1 MPTPPLTWDQMREAG
16 EAVSQYGTVTEA
28 AKATG
33 IARSTLDHRYQQWRR
48 KVRQGYSPEH
58 GMNHAAPDPLA
69 FDRTSVYFR
78 ATEDTPAQWVR
89 FKRDDLLLKQS
100 MEQALEAMTES
111 LPPLPVPKFKARN
124 YDTDVIPWL
133 QIGDAHI
140 GMLAYKYE
148 VGHNFDLEIAEAE
161 LLAGAE
167 KLINDTPAC
176 ERCVIN
182 DLGDATHAENVAGET
197 EASRHR
203 LDMDGRF
210 NRMVAVYVR
219 TMRRI
224 VDMALARFKYVDVII
239 NQGNH
244 SRTNDLWMPHLLR
257 AAYPTDRLHVLDN
270 SSVFIPYRMGNT
282 FVLTHHTDKCKPEK
296 LAGVMAEDFRHDW
309 GESKY
314 RYIDGGHIHHKR
326 RCIELTGAIYESWNQ
341 MAPSDKYAHDG
352 GWRSRS
358 FLQIVDRSRTYG
370 EVGRRT
376 VPVEMVQDMLAK
388 LPAGTSVA
396 NRREVYS
403 V

>member
-1 MPTPPLTWDQMREAG
+1 MPQPPLTWDQMREAG

-33 IARSTLDHRYQQWRR
+33 IARSTLDHRYQLWRKR
-48 KVRQGYSPEH
+48 VRQGYSPEH
-58 GMNHAAPDPLA
+58 DMHHPAPDGFKVKGVSTYYNDEGQP
-69 FDRTSVYFR
+69 TG
-78 ATEDTPAQWVR
+78 QWVKTTADAER
-89 FKRDDLLLKQS
+89 QHQ
-100 MEQALEAMTES
+100 MMQAACEAMAES
-111 LPPLPVPKFKARN
+111 LAPLPVPKFKARN

-148 VGHNFDLEIAEAE
+148 VGHNFDLKIAEAE

-167 KLINDTPAC
+167 KLINDTPTC

-182 DLGDATHAENVAGET
+182 DLGDGSHYENISATT
-197 EASRHR
+197 EASGHA
-203 LDMDGRF
+203 LDVDGRF
-210 NRMVAVYVR
+210 NRMIAVYVR

-224 VDMALARFKYVDVII
+224 VDIALARFKYVDVII

-257 AAYPTDRLHVLDN
+257 AAYPTGRLHVLDN

-309 GESKY
+309 GEAKY

-358 FLQIVDRSRTYG
+358 FLQIVDRSRT
-370 EVGRRT
+370 RR
-376 VPVEMVQDMLAK
+376 
-388 LPAGTSVA
+388 
-396 NRREVYS
+396 R
-403 V
+403 